1 MYTFL
6 FLLSATTIY
15 YIYKQ
20 IKNLFTIKKSKFE
33 DLDIKLQTLD
43 NIEFVYEDSTRKII
57 KNVDN
62 FKIIAE
68 ENNPLKYV
76 CVSYISDDF
85 HRILFNKKHIP
96 TLYKLSF
103 PFYNEIVKMPLYR
116 EIRSA
121 YIEVREVY
129 YDISK
134 IIKEFAGPKLNYHK
148 NLVNIKFE
156 EIVEYMDIYPELKD
170 ASGFVRIEDN
180 FGKKYIFNYPGEL
193 NWDEN
198 ILK

>member
-15 YIYKQ
+15 YIYNQ
-20 IKNLFTIKKSKFE
+20 IKNLFTIKKSKFD

-76 CVSYISDDF
+76 CVSYISDDM
-85 HRILFNKKHIP
+85 HRILFNKKDIP
-96 TLYKLSF
+96 VLYSLSF
-103 PFYNEIVKMPLYR
+103 PFYNEIIKLPLYR

-129 YDISK
+129 YDITK
-134 IIKEFAGPKLNYHK
+134 TIKEFAGPKLNYHK
-148 NLVNIKFE
+148 NLVNIRFE

-180 FGKKYIFNYPGEL
+180 FGKKYIFNYPGKL
-193 NWDEN
+193 IWDEN

>member
-85 HRILFNKKHIP
+85 HRILFNKTHIP
-96 TLYKLSF
+96 ILYNLSF
-103 PFYNEIVKMPLYR
+103 PFYNEIIKMPLYR

-121 YIEVREVY
+121 YVEVY
-129 YDISK
+129 EVIYDITK
-134 IIKEFAGPKLNYHK
+134 IILEFAGPKLNYHK
-148 NLVNIKFE
+148 NLVNIRFE
-156 EIVEYMDIYPELKD
+156 EIIEYMDIYPELKD

-180 FGKKYIFNYPGEL
+180 FGEKYIFKYPGEL
-193 NWDEN
+193 IWNEN
-198 ILK
+198 ILS

>member
-20 IKNLFTIKKSKFE
+20 IKNLFTIKKSKFD

-76 CVSYISDDF
+76 CVSYISDDM
-85 HRILFNKKHIP
+85 HRILFNKKDIP
-96 TLYKLSF
+96 VLYSLSF
-103 PFYNEIVKMPLYR
+103 PFYNEIIKLPLYR

-129 YDISK
+129 YDITK
-134 IIKEFAGPKLNYHK
+134 TIKEFAGPKLNYHK
-148 NLVNIKFE
+148 NLVNIRFE

-170 ASGFVRIEDN
+170 ASGFV
-180 FGKKYIFNYPGEL
+180 
-193 NWDEN
+193 
-198 ILK
+198 